1 MRERKK
7 EERERVRA
15 QLKGISPFFTGKR
28 SNRIKSNATLS
39 VKNERFAYQESPR
52 EHFLLLVRKRTPLL
66 AAKRTP
72 KLLLFAKFASLSI
85 DDDDTRVNTTF
96 CV

>member
-7 EERERVRA
+7 EERREGQSA
-15 QLKGISPFFTGKR
+15 TKGDLSLLHGEE
-28 SNRIKSNATLS
+28 IKSNQIKRHS
-39 VKNERFAYQESPR
+39 KNEKRTLRVPREPR

-85 DDDDTRVNTTF
+85 
-96 CV
+96 

>member
-1 MRERKK
+1 MVLVVIIINEREKERR
-7 EERERVRA
+7 EERGSERN
-15 QLKGISPFFTGKR
+15 KGDLSLLHGEE
-28 SNRIKSNATLS
+28 IKSDQIKRHS
-39 VKNERFAYQESPR
+39 KNEKRTLRVPREPR

-85 DDDDTRVNTTF
+85 
-96 CV
+96 